1 MELAKLMLWIAE
13 IQMNEADVA
22 HAEIQMK
29 QVLLMLSQC
38 CEAAELRGRGD
49 AGPRECTLPL
59 LLR

>member
-1 MELAKLMLWIAE
+1 MLWIAE